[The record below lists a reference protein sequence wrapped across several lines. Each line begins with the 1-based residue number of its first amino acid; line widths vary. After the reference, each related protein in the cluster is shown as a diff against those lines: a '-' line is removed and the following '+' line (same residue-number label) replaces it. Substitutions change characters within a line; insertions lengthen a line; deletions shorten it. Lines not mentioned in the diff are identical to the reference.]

1 MISNGRRKVVV
12 THGELSDVQ
21 SMSSPQGSFTF
32 TPVKGTWVHQWRS
45 DQDVELLLPGSSWRV
60 IAKSVCQYT
69 SVCIASIGSCLTSE
83 SILKVERTQ
92 CGDSGVLF
100 D

>member
-1 MISNGRRKVVV
+1 VAKRESISPLPGFCKRTFVAPYLAVVNKL
-12 THGELSDVQ
+12 LSHHVRQ
-21 SMSSPQGSFTF
+21 
-32 TPVKGTWVHQWRS
+32 